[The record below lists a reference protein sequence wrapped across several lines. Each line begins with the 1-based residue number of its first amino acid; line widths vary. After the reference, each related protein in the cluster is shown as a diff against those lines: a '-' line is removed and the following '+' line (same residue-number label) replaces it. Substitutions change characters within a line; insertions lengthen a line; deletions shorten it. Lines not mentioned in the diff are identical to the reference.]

1 MIVDDEAGSVS
12 NAFGLSAF
20 PFWVAIDSAGTVVF
34 RAAGA
39 LGLSEYEGLVQA
51 VAGT

>member
-1 MIVDDEAGSVS
+1 VIVDDEVGSVS

-20 PFWVAIDSAGTVVF
+20 PFWVAIDSTGTIVF

-39 LGLSEYEGLVQA
+39 LGVSEYEGLVQA
-51 VAGT
+51 LAGT